1 MDNQKTSQFSEEENS
16 IIKINIGEIIKP
28 YIRKWPWFI
37 ISAFIALIIGYIS
50 LKFMVPVYGVQ
61 STILIKDAKNSSS
74 SVMANDLGVLPD
86 LSGIGGLKTNSIAN
100 EIEVLKSKKMMSE
113 VINNLNLQ
121 TNITA
126 KGKIRT
132 LELYKET
139 SPVEVRVIGE
149 KKDKG
154 SVNTIQL
161 AINGEKL
168 TLNGGS
174 LKKDIVTTYGKTIS
188 LPFANI
194 IITKNPKF
202 NSAEV
207 KGLNTNNLVLQ
218 ISSLEA
224 AVNSLQ
230 GPLNVDLVNRETT
243 VLKLG
248 YQYPQISKAKDIIN
262 TLIVAYNNDA
272 IVDKNS
278 ESKKTLDFIEDR
290 IKKLSGELGE
300 VENQK
305 ESFKSK
311 NNLTDLETEAKINLE
326 SSAAARAKQLD
337 VDAQLELTTALI
349 GYVSK
354 QGQYQVLPANVGLN
368 NPEAIS
374 GISSYNQL
382 VVQRNRLLE
391 SATPENPTVVDVT
404 KQINAMRSTIM
415 QTLQRNRVGLELAKN
430 EYLGEQN
437 KVSGKISKLP
447 SIEKMF
453 RSIERQQQIKENL
466 YLLLL
471 QKREETAIAQSIIA
485 PKAKV
490 LDAAYASPAAIS
502 PKTNVI
508 LTVYLVAGLLIP
520 FIIIY
525 LTMLFNNK
533 IITKHDLEKIVHAP
547 IIAEL
552 PSLEKGDSEIVKMND
567 ITPMAEAF
575 RILIT
580 NMNFMLSKE
589 KKGKVVFVT
598 STVKGEGKTFTS
610 VNLALTLANPK
621 KKAIIIGSDI
631 RNPQLQRY
639 NPARKG
645 LAGLTEYLYNDDTKL
660 ADIIHVSSFNPYLDV
675 IYSGMIPP
683 NPTELL
689 SNGRYEVLL
698 SELKEKY
705 EYIILDTAPLLL
717 VTDTFLIAEL
727 SDVTIYVSRSKY
739 TEKSLLEFANSNID
753 QKKIKNVGFVL
764 NDVSRENLGYSNKYG
779 YGYNQH
785 TEQSWFQKI
794 KNKFS

>member
-1 MDNQKTSQFSEEENS
+1 MNNQKSSQFSEEENS

-50 LKFMVPVYGVQ
+50 LKFMVPIYSVQ

-113 VINNLNLQ
+113 VISSLNLQ

-168 TLNGGS
+168 TLNGES
-174 LKKDIVTTYGKTIS
+174 LKKDIITTYGKTIS

-207 KGLNTNNLVLQ
+207 KGININNLLLQ

-262 TLIVAYNNDA
+262 SLIVAYNNDA

-382 VVQRNRLLE
+382 VLQRNRLLE

-415 QTLQRNRVGLELAKN
+415 QTLQRNRVGLELARN

-490 LDAAYASPAAIS
+490 LDAAYASPVAIS

-533 IITKHDLEKIVHAP
+533 IITKHDLEKVVHAP

-645 LAGLTEYLYNDDTKL
+645 LAGLTEYLYNDETKL
-660 ADIIHVSSFNPYLDV
+660 EDIIHVSSFNPYLDV

-698 SELKEKY
+698 SELKDKY

-727 SDVTIYVSRSKY
+727 SDITIYVSRSKY
-739 TEKSLLEFANSNID
+739 TEKALLDFANSNID
-753 QKKIKNVGFVL
+753 QKKIRNVGFVL

-794 KNKFS
+794 KNKLS

>member
-1 MDNQKTSQFSEEENS
+1 MNNQKSSQFSEEENS

-50 LKFMVPVYGVQ
+50 LKFMVPIYSVQ

-113 VINNLNLQ
+113 VISSLNLQ

-168 TLNGGS
+168 TLNGES
-174 LKKDIVTTYGKTIS
+174 LKKDIITTYGKTIS

-207 KGLNTNNLVLQ
+207 KGININNLLLQ

-262 TLIVAYNNDA
+262 SLIVAYNNDA

-382 VVQRNRLLE
+382 VLQRNRLLE

-415 QTLQRNRVGLELAKN
+415 QTLQRNRVGLELARN

-490 LDAAYASPAAIS
+490 LDAAYASPVAIS

-533 IITKHDLEKIVHAP
+533 IITKHDLEKVVHAP

-645 LAGLTEYLYNDDTKL
+645 LAGLTEYLYNDETKL
-660 ADIIHVSSFNPYLDV
+660 KDIIHVSSFNPYLDV

-689 SNGRYEVLL
+689 SNGRYEILL

-727 SDVTIYVSRSKY
+727 SDITIYVSRSKY
-739 TEKSLLEFANSNID
+739 TEKALLDFANSNID
-753 QKKIKNVGFVL
+753 QKKIRNVGFVL

-794 KNKFS
+794 KNKLS